1 MMEMYEG
8 KNIRLLL
15 DVNVAEDDIVE
26 MNLDKVSEEKL
37 TLQNKLNQAN

>member
-1 MMEMYEG
+1 MEMYEG

>member
-1 MMEMYEG
+1 MEMYEG

-26 MNLDKVSEEKL
+26 MNLDKVSVEKL

>member
-1 MMEMYEG
+1 MEMYEG

-37 TLQNKLNQAN
+37 TLHNKLNQAN

>member
-1 MMEMYEG
+1 MEMYEE

-26 MNLDKVSEEKL
+26 MSLDKINEEKL
-37 TLQNKLNQAN
+37 TLQNKLDQAS